1 MAAGSVSPGV
11 KPPPLPPGTPAPPTK
26 GQFVVDL
33 PAGGQMTLQDQEE
46 VLYWETNAKRYI
58 QDYGLSKAS
67 DLIHVGAILSQGIA
81 MYRAQIAMADPKKS
95 AQAVSQITKSSEA
108 IQQLEKSLAIDRKTR
123 EAGGKHETADYIT
136 RLKRA
141 AHEKGVRIAERTKAF
156 EAFAM
161 ELTWKIRLLRNG
173 DDEDRAYHNL
183 SEASIVAWAENELAK
198 LAEQEKKWA
207 HEKAKVFT
215 GKL

>member
-1 MAAGSVSPGV
+1 ME
-11 KPPPLPPGTPAPPTK
+11 
-26 GQFVVDL
+26 
-33 PAGGQMTLQDQEE
+33 LQSAEE
-46 VLYWETNAKRYI
+46 VLFWESNAKRYI

-67 DLIHVGAILSQGIA
+67 DLIHVGAILSQAVA

-95 AQAVSQITKSSEA
+95 VQAVGQISKSSEQ
-108 IQQLEKSLAIDRKTR
+108 IQQLEKSLGIDRKTR
-123 EAGGKHETADYIT
+123 EAGGKHETADYVT

-173 DDEDRAYHNL
+173 DDEDKAYHNL
-183 SEASIVAWAENELAK
+183 SEASIIGWAENELAK

-215 GKL
+215 GRL

>member
-1 MAAGSVSPGV
+1 MAAGSVPPGV
-11 KPPPLPPGTPAPPTK
+11 KPTPLPPSAPAPVTK
-26 GQFVVDL
+26 GQYEVDL
-33 PAGGQMTLQDQEE
+33 PAGGRMTLQDAEE

-58 QDYGLSKAS
+58 SDYGLSKAS

-81 MYRAQIAMADPKKS
+81 MYRAQIAMADPKK
-95 AQAVSQITKSSEA
+95 ANQAVNQITKSSEA
-108 IQQLEKSLAIDRKTR
+108 IQTLEKSLGIDRKTR

-141 AHEKGVRIAERTKAF
+141 AHEKGVRISDRTKAF

-183 SEASIVAWAENELAK
+183 SEASIVAWAEGELAK
-198 LAEQEKKWA
+198 LADQEKKWA
-207 HEKAKVFT
+207 HEKGKVFV